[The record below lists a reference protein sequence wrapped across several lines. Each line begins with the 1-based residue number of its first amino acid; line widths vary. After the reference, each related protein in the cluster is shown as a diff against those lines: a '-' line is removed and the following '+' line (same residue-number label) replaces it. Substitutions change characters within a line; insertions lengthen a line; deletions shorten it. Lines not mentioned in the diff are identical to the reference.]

1 MLLIYI
7 LPCVIATTTKTTQTT
22 LGKDG
27 CFLYANINK
36 ILSFIGNGEK
46 TKIKRKEGPE
56 IEFVFLWLL

>member
-7 LPCVIATTTKTTQTT
+7 LPCAATTNTTQMT

-36 ILSFIGNGEK
+36 IVSFIGDGEK

>member
-1 MLLIYI
+1 MCSNNKYN
-7 LPCVIATTTKTTQTT
+7 TQMT

-36 ILSFIGNGEK
+36 IVSFIGDGEK